1 MVFKVYDK
9 NSQNDGIEVVQTTNL
24 SGCELISVSCS
35 NIYLANLEIANLVI
49 VLFLGTQ
56 QPEILQLKACQMT
69 PFFRESI

>member
-9 NSQNDGIEVVQTTNL
+9 NSQNDGLEVVQTTNF
-24 SGCELISVSCS
+24 SGCELIRVSCS
-35 NIYLANLEIANLVI
+35 NFYLANLEIASLVI